1 MTNKS
6 KKKSETSKLEIIY
19 KDIENRL
26 KKALGTKVSFKPLT
40 KSKGKIIIEYFSS
53 EELDRILE
61 LLEK

>member
-1 MTNKS
+1 MFIMWGIFNS
-6 KKKSETSKLEIIY
+6 KQK
-19 KDIENRL
+19 